1 MEKKLNKKNL
11 IKDSDDM
18 FFELMGNSENI
29 GDFNKM
35 MEVMQKKY
43 IMSFSFF
50 NSFLFLLHKE
60 TKKYLNEK
68 ERNYLK
74 QLFGMELTDQ
84 NISEM
89 LLGKIKYDPIK
100 KRFYESDK
108 RVRIDLRKG
117 KIYEINDQRK
127 GKRNRREKHL

>member
-11 IKDSDDM
+11 IKNSDDM

-117 KIYEINDQRK
+117 KIYEINDQR
-127 GKRNRREKHL
+127 

>member
-43 IMSFSFF
+43 VMSFSFF
-50 NSFLFLLHKE
+50 HSMLFLLNKE

-68 ERNYLK
+68 ERDYLK
-74 QLFGMELTDQ
+74 QLFGMELSGS
-84 NISEM
+84 NISKM

-100 KRFYESDK
+100 KKFYESDK
-108 RVRIDLRKG
+108 RVRIHLTKEG
-117 KIYEINDQRK
+117 KVEKLYEIRDQK
-127 GKRNRREKHL
+127 

>member
-60 TKKYLNEK
+60 TK
-68 ERNYLK
+68 NYLK

-117 KIYEINDQRK
+117 KIYEINDQR
-127 GKRNRREKHL
+127 

>member
-50 NSFLFLLHKE
+50 NSFLRLLHKE

-117 KIYEINDQRK
+117 KIYEINDQR
-127 GKRNRREKHL
+127 